1 MFVKDERDLRKCSR
15 SVVPV
20 QIIEAVLVF
29 CDVSLSVIKISKKI
43 ALLVTASIA
52 QGEG

>member
-1 MFVKDERDLRKCSR
+1 MAGRDLRNYAQ

-20 QIIEAVLVF
+20 QIIETVLVL
-29 CDVSLSVIKISKKI
+29 CDVSLSVIKIIKKI
-43 ALLVTASIA
+43 TLLITAPIA